1 MKVGII
7 ALQGSVEEH
16 IKAAERALS
25 ERSGGKVV
33 SVKHAGII
41 PSCDAIILPGG
52 ESTTIGRLMLKEGI
66 ADEIKSA
73 AKRGVPI
80 LGTCAG
86 LILLARYG
94 GKQVAQTNQFL
105 LGLMDIHVTRNAFGR
120 QRESFETPL
129 KIDVIGEKPFN
140 AVFIRAPAIT
150 KVEKNVEILAK
161 CNGYIVA
168 AKQDKLVALAFHPE
182 LTRDTRLH
190 HFFFDLV

>member
-1 MKVGII
+1 MRVGII

-16 IKAAERALS
+16 VRAAERALS
-25 ERSGGKVV
+25 EGCGGEVI
-33 SVKHAGII
+33 SVKHADIV
-41 PSCDAIILPGG
+41 PSCDAIIIPGG
-52 ESTTIGRLMLKEGI
+52 ESTTIGRLMLREGI
-66 ADEIKSA
+66 VDEIKSA
-73 AKRGVPI
+73 AKHGVPI

-86 LILLARYG
+86 LILLARY
-94 GKQVAQTNQFL
+94 
-105 LGLMDIHVTRNAFGR
+105 GLMDIHVTRNAFGR

-150 KVEKNVEILAK
+150 KVGEDVEILAK

-182 LTRDTRLH
+182 LTRDPRLH

>member
-1 MKVGII
+1 MRVGII

-16 IKAAERALS
+16 VRAAERALS
-25 ERSGGKVV
+25 ERGGGEAV

-52 ESTTIGRLMLKEGI
+52 ESTTIGRLMLREGI

-73 AKRGVPI
+73 AKGDVPI

-94 GKQVAQTNQFL
+94 DKQVEQTNQFL
-105 LGLMDIHVTRNAFGR
+105 LELMNIHVTRNAFGR

-129 KIDVIGEKPFN
+129 KIPVIGEKAFN
-140 AVFIRAPAIT
+140 TVFIRAPAIT
-150 KVEKNVEILAK
+150 TVEKNVEILAK